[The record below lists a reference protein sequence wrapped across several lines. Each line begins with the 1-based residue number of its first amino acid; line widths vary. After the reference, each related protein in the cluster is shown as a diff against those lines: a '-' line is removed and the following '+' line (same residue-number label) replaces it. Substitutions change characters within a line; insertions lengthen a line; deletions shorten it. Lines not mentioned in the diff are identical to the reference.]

1 MMMFKLF
8 SYAALLAAVSANG
21 NGEAAEA
28 GTDVDCC
35 HPDARIAMVAAGSRC
50 GPVNATDGNPVSPED
65 FDGSENM
72 QCFVCWDVET
82 NSMDATRPGCSDAT
96 DAEGEACL
104 DGHCGAF
111 AAENAHC
118 FDVSDCGDECCS
130 DEGQMRMLEA
140 GQVSKKQNTAPP
152 AFSCLEASARH
163 PISVLSSY
171 RLPSW

>member
-8 SYAALLAAVSANG
+8 SYATLLAAVSANG
-21 NGEAAEA
+21 NGEA

-50 GPVNATDGNPVSPED
+50 GPVNATDGNPVSTED
-65 FDGSENM
+65 LDGSENM

-82 NSMDATRPGCSDAT
+82 SSMDATRPGCSDAT
-96 DAEGEACL
+96 DAKGEACL